1 MEKVYPME
9 RDLVIHKNAKGVEIA
24 LLENNRLVEYHI
36 DDNKE
41 TFSTGSIYI
50 GRVKKI
56 NPGLRAAFVDV
67 GHNKEAFIHY
77 TDLNPNIRSILKFTK
92 NGIGNSQGHT
102 LGRFKREPQI
112 EKDGKIE
119 DVLRKGDIILTQ
131 ILKEPI
137 STKGPRLSC
146 ELALPGRFVVLT
158 PFGNSVGISKK
169 IQDRDE
175 RKRLQKILDS
185 VRPKNFGVVARTNAK
200 GKNSADIHKDI
211 TNLMHKWKRVTD
223 GMSHANAPKL
233 LVAEI
238 DKSLSLIRDMM
249 NDSFSSISTDD
260 KELFHDIRDY
270 ISDVAPSKKN
280 IVKHYRSRKPLFET
294 YNVHRQIK
302 SAFGKTVTMK
312 SGGYLVIEHTEALHV
327 IDVNSGPKINRT
339 ENQDTN
345 AFNVNK
351 EAAQEIA
358 RQMRLRNI
366 GGIIVIDFIDM
377 RSAQYRTEVWRGMQ
391 DAMKPDKA
399 KHSILPISKFGLME
413 ITRQRSSS
421 EIKIKTTEK
430 LPGKKGE
437 MESCLLI
444 VDSIKNDLE
453 KLLTKNVTAKSIYA
467 HPFVTAYIGRGF
479 KAFQRQWFMKHK
491 SWLNLIDDSSY
502 DLMHYKIVDKKGD
515 ALK

>member
-24 LLENNRLVEYHI
+24 LLEDNRLVEYHI
-36 DDNKE
+36 DDNLE
-41 TFSTGSIYI
+41 TFSTGNVYLGKI
-50 GRVKKI
+50 KKI
-56 NPGLRAAFVDV
+56 NPGLRAAFVNV
-67 GHNKEAFIHY
+67 GHDKEAFIHY
-77 TDLNPNIRSILKFTK
+77 TDLNPNIRSLIKFTK
-92 NGIGNSQGHT
+92 NAIANSQGHT

-119 DVLRKGDIILTQ
+119 DVLKRGDIILTQ

-175 RKRLQKILDS
+175 RKRLQRILES
-185 VRPKNFGVVARTNAK
+185 VRPKNFGVVARTNARD
-200 GKNSADIHKDI
+200 KNSAEIHKDI
-211 TNLMHKWKRVTD
+211 SNLLYKWKRITD
-223 GMSHANAPKL
+223 GMNNSHAPKL
-233 LVAEI
+233 LMAEI
-238 DKSLSLIRDMM
+238 DKSLTLIRDMM
-249 NDSFSSISTDD
+249 NDSFTSISTDD
-260 KELFHDIRDY
+260 KDMYQDIRDY
-270 ISDVAPSKKN
+270 IMRVAPDKKN
-280 IVKHYRSRKPLFET
+280 IVRHYRSRKPLFET

-302 SAFGKTVTMK
+302 SAFGRTVTMK
-312 SGGYLVIEHTEALHV
+312 SGAYLVIEHTEALHV

-345 AFNVNK
+345 AFKVNK
-351 EAAQEIA
+351 EAASEIA

-377 RSAQYRTEVWRGMQ
+377 RSAQYRTEVFREMQ
-391 DAMKPDKA
+391 KSMKADNA

-413 ITRQRSSS
+413 ITRQRSSA

-437 MESCLLI
+437 LESCLLI
-444 VDSIKNDLE
+444 VDSIKGDLE
-453 KLLTKNVTAKSIYA
+453 KHNAADKKPKTLFV
-467 HPFVTAYIGRGF
+467 HPFVSAYLKRGYN
-479 KAFQRQWFMKHK
+479 AFQRKWLFQNK
-491 SWLNLIDDSSY
+491 SWLSIINDSSMNLT
-502 DLMHYKIVDKKGD
+502 DYKIVDKAGEK
-515 ALK
+515 L